1 MWPMY
6 LCCSLGLLRCVVC
19 RAMRMKTSKK
29 DTAAALR
36 PSMVAKW
43 WSDISENGLLYKC
56 GNQLHFYPSSKRN
69 SWNCTY
75 HRSTKEE
82 QDKYDLEESFLVGS
96 FTRWSI

>member
-1 MWPMY
+1 VADV
-6 LCCSLGLLRCVVC
+6 LVLLSWITQ
-19 RAMRMKTSKK
+19 MRGMPCHENENEQKRYSSS
-29 DTAAALR
+29 TAAEYGCK
-36 PSMVAKW
+36 VVE
-43 WSDISENGLLYKC
+43 SDISENGLLYKC